1 MYYGTRPS
9 LTNDQEL
16 EDYYTALFKNAKY
29 YTGHDPYKEIKTDKD
44 ESKVQVKTR
53 LEEFKEKL
61 QVNKKELEA
70 EEIRYDQK
78 KKYLIQV
85 IENIKQAIKS
95 EEGALETK
103 NLKEKQNKLFSEIA
117 RLATKEDLDGIEQ
130 YFLLRRKLKE
140 QKTK

>member
-1 MYYGTRPS
+1 MYYGRPFQ
-9 LTNDQEL
+9 TNNEDL
-16 EDYYTALFKNAKY
+16 EEYYKELFKNAKY
-29 YTGHDPYKEIKTDKD
+29 YVGHDPYKEIKTDKD
-44 ESKVQVKTR
+44 ESKVKVKTR
-53 LEEFKEKL
+53 LDEFKEKL

-70 EEIRYDQK
+70 EEIRYAQK

-130 YFLLRRKLKE
+130 YFLLRRKLRE
-140 QKTK
+140 QSKTK